1 MKTIVI
7 AIASVIASI
16 SANAQSTTVYYSPVT
31 TNMEV
36 GLGFDMKNHSCTL
49 SIIEESKDKV
59 DCSFDII
66 GHEGQSILAT
76 NLNESTV
83 NVMPKS
89 DNENYYQANYTLS
102 MPELFQLLSTAR
114 QSNKVVIN
122 GTQIN
127 ADVLTA
133 AIENIQNELRPEAP
147 ARPLN
152 PWAPAARFNPFGHR
166 G

>member
-16 SANAQSTTVYYSPVT
+16 SANAQNTTVYYSPVT

-49 SIIEESKDKV
+49 SIIEESKYKV

-66 GHEGQSILAT
+66 GHEGQSIL
-76 NLNESTV
+76 NSSMNETTV

-89 DNENYYQANYTLS
+89 ADENYYQSNYTLT
-102 MPELFQLLSTAR
+102 MQELFQLLNTAR
-114 QSNKVVIN
+114 KSNKVVIN

-127 ADVLTA
+127 AEALTA
-133 AIENIQNELRPEAP
+133 AIENITNELRPEAP
-147 ARPLN
+147 APRFN
-152 PWAPAARFNPFGHR
+152 PWGAPRFNPFGHR

>member
-16 SANAQSTTVYYSPVT
+16 SANAQNTTVYYSPVT

-36 GLGFDMKNHSCTL
+36 GLGFDMKNHSFTL

-66 GHEGQSILAT
+66 GHEGQSILKSSM
-76 NLNESTV
+76 NETTV

-89 DNENYYQANYTLS
+89 ADENYYQSNYILT
-102 MPELFQLLSTAR
+102 MQELFQLLNTAR

-127 ADVLTA
+127 AEALTA
-133 AIENIQNELRPEAP
+133 AIENIQHELRPEAP
-147 ARPLN
+147 APRFN
-152 PWAPAARFNPFGHR
+152 PWGAPRFNPFGHR